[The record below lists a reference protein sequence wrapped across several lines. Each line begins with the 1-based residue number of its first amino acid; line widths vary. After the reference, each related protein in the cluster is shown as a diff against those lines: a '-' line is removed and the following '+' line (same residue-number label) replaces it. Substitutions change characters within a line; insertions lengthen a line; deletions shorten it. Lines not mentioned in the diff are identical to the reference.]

1 MIDDNTDLMQMSVEQ
16 LHEEHTRRL
25 RQLESWI
32 DYKETITGDESL
44 RVAQRE
50 INWFQDRLKRIKQ
63 MLAYRQQ

>member
-1 MIDDNTDLMQMSVEQ
+1 MLDDNTDLMKMSVDE
-16 LHEEHTRRL
+16 LAKEYDMRL

-32 DYKETITGDESL
+32 EYKAEITGQEAL
-44 RVAQRE
+44 KIAQRE